1 MTADSS
7 FTSPF
12 TSPAS
17 EPSANVLASQ
27 HSPGAIPGAMPE
39 GDSLNSSIFA
49 AHILIATLLRAGVC
63 RFIYCP
69 GSRNAPLAYVLA
81 AFETAGLVQ
90 VEVWTEERSAGFAAL
105 GQIKATRHPV
115 AVVVTSG
122 TAVAELLPAF
132 EEARHQFLPLI
143 AVSAD
148 RPFELH
154 WARASQTT
162 DQLELLSA
170 DPLRRLEI
178 PAGETRFAR
187 RLTQLTGLA
196 QGVGGSSGPVHV
208 NIAFR
213 DPLTPG
219 EDWELEQAAASVAAE
234 FAGELAAGS
243 VTNSPPGAPMVFAP
257 PSPAGIPWSAIVA
270 DCEETVLLAG
280 DQADPQVVAAAVVA
294 GVPILAEPTA
304 GVTVSTAPTWIPHAP
319 WIVPHF
325 HARVRQVVVTGHL
338 TLSRPLLALANSREV
353 ERVIVVADQYPWS
366 TPLSPRVQ
374 VVTAPL
380 IPDEV
385 SSVTAQIASDLRSA
399 TVGAVSS
406 AVFSSTVLPA
416 GVSNSFASGTVST
429 SDKIASGIV
438 SKVVPGKP
446 ESAWL
451 RQWRQASAQAE
462 AVIAEASCTLNH
474 LSVAREV
481 WNRPETLWL
490 GASNTIRAFEI
501 APNLPRPPASAGTRT
516 LSVSAS
522 SKTLPTA
529 TAGHSYSGSVGAA
542 QTGVPLLLSNPIFS
556 NRGLAGID
564 GTIAAAVGTASAIPT
579 MASCGTGVR
588 VVMGDNTFVYDLPS
602 LVARTTTRLGI
613 RKENQVETLENSRVN
628 IQIIVL
634 CDQGGTIFS
643 TLEHGKPR
651 FQALHEK
658 YFLAPTRPRVCEIAA
673 SCGWQSVRVDSLEK
687 LCAELDKPVIGRS
700 VVEVVVESPAEL
712 FTRLREQ
719 IALNLE
725 NP

>member
-1 MTADSS
+1 MTAGFS
-7 FTSPF
+7 FAL
-12 TSPAS
+12 PAP
-17 EPSANVLASQ
+17 EPSAN
-27 HSPGAIPGAMPE
+27 SPAPAYPPGGMPTAMP
-39 GDSLNSSIFA
+39 GGNLPSSSVFA
-49 AHILIATLLRAGVC
+49 AHALIATLCRAGVC

-69 GSRNAPLAYVLA
+69 GSRNAPLAYALA
-81 AFETAGLVQ
+81 AFEAAGLVQ

-105 GQIKATRHPV
+105 GQIKATGQSV

-170 DPLRRLEI
+170 EPLRRLEI

-187 RLTQLTGLA
+187 RLTQLAGLA
-196 QGVGGSSGPVHV
+196 QGVGGTRGSVHV

-219 EDWELEQAAASVAAE
+219 EDWELEQAAARVAAE
-234 FAGELAAGS
+234 FAGDFAAGS
-243 VTNSPPGAPMVFAP
+243 ASGGASDSATDSATNLPLGAPMVFTP
-257 PSPAGIPWSAIVA
+257 PPPAGIPWSAVVA

-280 DQADPQVVAAAVVA
+280 DQADPQVIAAAAAA

-304 GVTVSTAPTWIPHAP
+304 GVTASTAPTWIPHAP

-338 TLSRPLLALANSREV
+338 TLSRPLLALANSQEA
-353 ERVIVVADQYPWS
+353 ERVIVVADQYPWP
-366 TPLSPRVQ
+366 TPLSSRAQ

-380 IPDEV
+380 IPDEGGSEV
-385 SSVTAQIASDLRSA
+385 ASDKTTSCTISDA
-399 TVGAVSS
+399 
-406 AVFSSTVLPA
+406 
-416 GVSNSFASGTVST
+416 AS
-429 SDKIASGIV
+429 
-438 SKVVPGKP
+438 GKP

-462 AVIAEASCTLNH
+462 AVIAEASHTLNH
-474 LSVAREV
+474 LSIAREV

-501 APNLPRPPASAGTRT
+501 APNQPRPPATAGTRT
-516 LSVSAS
+516 LPTSVSTGMPFA
-522 SKTLPTA
+522 A
-529 TAGHSYSGSVGAA
+529 TVGQVDSDSVGMT
-542 QTGVPLLLSNPIFS
+542 QTGGSLLLPNPVFS

-564 GTIAAAVGTASAIPT
+564 GTIAAALGTATAIPAV
-579 MASCGTGVR
+579 ASSGTAVR
-588 VVMGDNTFVYDLPS
+588 AVMGDNTFVYDLPS
-602 LVARTTTRLGI
+602 LVAQTTAKLEI
-613 RKENQVETLENSRVN
+613 SQENNAKTLEESRVG

-658 YFLAPTRPRVCEIAA
+658 YFLAPTRPRVSEIAT
-673 SCGWQSVRVDSLEK
+673 SCGWQSACVDSLEK
-687 LCAELDKPVIGRS
+687 LRIELDKPVIGRS
-700 VVEVVVESPAEL
+700 VVEVVVDSPAEL
-712 FTRLREQ
+712 FARLREQ
-719 IALNLE
+719 ITLNLK
-725 NP
+725 NS